1 MKTESSKLKAVLL
14 LTALNL
20 PAIFGSAVCSAQ
32 VASPSQQTNATE
44 PMQVESSSTQQQK
57 DGFSATSQTKASEP
71 QYTQSP
77 DCMSLQEI
85 IEVYNKRYCPPE
97 KPIEEITDFTMA
109 RLVKVEMIK
118 RTDLDRYRDLVMI
131 NGKVYTKKDPKDG
144 DQQPEPKPLGKAG
157 KNLLGDL
164 KVACEQ
170 LEQKQTR
177 GESDGNKKPEQILEL
192 KRRRITYRDKENQLR
207 EMEVYSPPKFP
218 AKKKPLAGKKGKKVP
233 DYATSILVPKN
244 QQGNSKD
251 ISAFDSMPSADA
263 WVDDNEA
270 KSSK

>member
-14 LTALNL
+14 LAALNL

-32 VASPSQQTNATE
+32 VASSSQSTNATE
-44 PMQVESSSTQQQK
+44 PVQVESSSAQQQK
-57 DGFSATSQTKASEP
+57 DGFSATSQAKTNDP

-85 IEVYNKRYCPPE
+85 IEVYNKRFCPPE

-109 RLVKVEMIK
+109 RLVKAEMIK
-118 RTDLDRYRDLVMI
+118 RTDLDRYRDLIMV
-131 NGKVYTKKDPKDG
+131 NGKVYTKKDPKG
-144 DQQPEPKPLGKAG
+144 DNQQPDPKPVGKAG

-164 KVACEQ
+164 KAACEQ

-218 AKKKPLAGKKGKKVP
+218 AKEAVGRQKRQK
-233 DYATSILVPKN
+233 
-244 QQGNSKD
+244 
-251 ISAFDSMPSADA
+251 SARLRDFDSRSQKSAG
-263 WVDDNEA
+263 
-270 KSSK
+270 

>member
-1 MKTESSKLKAVLL
+1 VETEMKTESSKLKAVLL
-14 LTALNL
+14 LAALSL
-20 PAIFGSAVCSAQ
+20 PAFFGSAVCSAQ
-32 VASPSQQTNATE
+32 VASSSQQTNATATQ
-44 PMQVESSSTQQQK
+44 QVDSSSAQQQK
-57 DGFSATSQTKASEP
+57 ETPPAAPQTQSENS

-85 IEVYNKRYCPPE
+85 IEVYNNRFCPPE

-131 NGKVYTKKDPKDG
+131 NGKVYTKKDPKDS
-144 DQQPEPKPLGKAG
+144 DQQPNPKPLGKAG

-170 LEQKQTR
+170 LEKKQTR
-177 GESDGNKKPEQILEL
+177 GESDGNKKPERVLEL
-192 KRRRITYRDKENQLR
+192 KRRRITYRDRENQLR

-244 QQGNSKD
+244 QQGNR
-251 ISAFDSMPSADA
+251 IEVA
-263 WVDDNEA
+263 
-270 KSSK
+270 